1 MAPKPRWVVPLNF
14 RSEDKPLLDNV
25 LFLAKKEELH
35 ITDIIRDTL
44 LEYTKRKLD
53 LCEASGTHRIDEF
66 LASNLRQGSLS
77 GILTREELKTWQ
89 DSDVT
94 NFAKMVRARKQ
105 ELEIELRRRGF
116 YFSW

>member
-14 RSEDKPLLDNV
+14 RSGDKLLLDSV
-25 LFLAKKEELH
+25 LFLAKKEEVH
-35 ITDIIRDTL
+35 ITDIIRDAL

-53 LCEASGTHRIDEF
+53 LCETSGTHRIDEF
-66 LASNLRQGSLS
+66 LASNLREGSLS

-94 NFAKMVRARKQ
+94 HFAKMVRARKQ
-105 ELEIELRRRGF
+105 ELESELRRRGHHF
-116 YFSW
+116 PW